1 MQSICVE
8 LQANHHN
15 SGLVGQAASI
25 LELKL
30 MWANWCNAHIFVVVN
45 CVCVGV
51 CVGAPKHIVKPKLYL
66 IVQI

>member
-1 MQSICVE
+1 MQSIYVE

-15 SGLVGQAASI
+15 FGLLGQAASI

-30 MWANWCNAHIFVVVN
+30 VWANWCNAHIFVEVN
-45 CVCVGV
+45 CVG
-51 CVGAPKHIVKPKLYL
+51 GAPKHIVKPKLYL

>member
-1 MQSICVE
+1 MRSISVE
-8 LQANHHN
+8 LQASHHN

-30 MWANWCNAHIFVVVN
+30 VWANWCNAHIFVVVN
-45 CVCVGV
+45 CVCGG
-51 CVGAPKHIVKPKLYL
+51 GALEHIVKPKLYL